1 MVWLHVAGVVTGITR
16 MRLAPAEAYLPPAW
30 LGASSGIVFALTGAI
45 AFLFFSTVL
54 TTLFPLAFRSF
65 RAVGST

>member
-1 MVWLHVAGVVTGITR
+1 MEGDRHVVGAFNLFVYGS
-16 MRLAPAEAYLPPAW
+16 PAEAHLPPAW

-45 AFLFFSTVL
+45 AFLFFSSVL